1 MQIGYKIYIKGMV
14 CDRCILT
21 IRNELDGL
29 QIPINEI
36 TLGEVTTL
44 SALTA
49 PDIKAIGEQL
59 LPLGFTLLENKNTKL
74 VKELKSLAEKVYA
87 GSFDFTDGFSFSGLV
102 AATFHKDYVSISSI
116 FCSVEGIT
124 LEKYIIGYRIEKAK
138 EMLVYSSYSL
148 TDIAYKLGYSSVAHL
163 SAQFKNE
170 TGLTPS
176 HFKKIRQDKSQ
187 FRGSK
192 HSIRKVS

>member
-1 MQIGYKIYIKGMV
+1 MV

-21 IRNELDGL
+21 IRNELDKL
-29 QIPINEI
+29 QVPIKEI
-36 TLGEVTTL
+36 ALGEVTTL

-49 PDIKAIGEQL
+49 PDINAIEKQL
-59 LPLGFTLLENKNTKL
+59 SPLGFTLLENKRTKL
-74 VKELKSLAEKVYA
+74 VREVKSLVEKVYA
-87 GSFDFTDGFSFSGLV
+87 GSFDFTHGFLFSAL
-102 AATFHKDYVSISSI
+102 AATTFHKDYESISSI
-116 FCSVEGIT
+116 FSSAEGIT

-138 EMLVYSSYSL
+138 EMLVYSSYTL
-148 TDIAYKLGYSSVAHL
+148 TDIAYKLGFSSVAHL

-187 FRGSK
+187 VKGNMQ
-192 HSIRKVS
+192 